1 MKYLVNRK
9 VPPFMEPY
17 GGTRRLMRMR
27 MGQKRNLTNEGEKMK
42 IKYFFFSNL
51 HHRCK
56 IAKLQIKRSKTK
68 GSKSLIMKLKL
79 IY

>member
-27 MGQKRNLTNEGEKMK
+27 MGQKRNLKKEGEKMK
-42 IKYFFFSNL
+42 IKYFFFLKPPSSLQN
-51 HHRCK
+51 CK
-56 IAKLQIKRSKTK
+56 IAN
-68 GSKSLIMKLKL
+68 
-79 IY
+79 